1 MFLWF
6 LIFLYYR
13 HFRVSEAANERY
25 FEKKKCFRK
34 RLFCKVPSLVH
45 NQNTSNVPVK
55 KKWTSSRVLSQ
66 NFFYS
71 SHNNHFHNISLWLL
85 FSFRFSHSNLGYFIV
100 YFTVIQLFPKKV
112 FKQIIKMRIESPFMQ
127 FCWFPLA
134 FFLKYLFTMLI
145 NLLIIS
151 CNSENN
157 S

>member
-13 HFRVSEAANERY
+13 HFIVSEAANERY
-25 FEKKKCFRK
+25 FEKKCFRK
-34 RLFCKVPSLVH
+34 KLFCKVPSLVH
-45 NQNTSNVPVK
+45 NQNTSNAPVK
-55 KKWTSSRVLSQ
+55 KKRTSSQVFFQ

-71 SHNNHFHNISLWLL
+71 SHNSHFQNISLWLL
-85 FSFRFSHSNLGYFIV
+85 FSFRFSHSNIGYFIE
-100 YFTVIQLFPKKV
+100 YSIVIQLFPKKV
-112 FKQIIKMRIESPFMQ
+112 FKQIIEMRIESPFMQ

>member
-1 MFLWF
+1 MRGIL
-6 LIFLYYR
+6 
-13 HFRVSEAANERY
+13 
-25 FEKKKCFRK
+25 KKKCFRK

-45 NQNTSNVPVK
+45 NQNTSNVRVK
-55 KKWTSSRVLSQ
+55 KKWTSSRVFFQ

-71 SHNNHFHNISLWLL
+71 SHNSHFQNISLWLF
-85 FSFRFSHSNLGYFIV
+85 FSFRFSHSNLGYYIV
-100 YFTVIQLFPKKV
+100 YFIVIQLFPKKV

-127 FCWFPLA
+127 FCWFLLA

-151 CNSENN
+151 CNSLKN